1 MHIIADHAELSP
13 AERIEMEAR
22 RWRPTIRYL
31 SQTEVHVYAL
41 SIGASVLLSF
51 FPFLIVMLTLIR
63 DVFHVPAAETA
74 LRMALRDYF
83 PGDLGAFIVGNLTKI
98 HHSRYQLTSVLLLL
112 FTANGIFEPLEV
124 ALNRAW
130 GVKENRSYLRNQV
143 LSLFLI
149 ILCGGLALGSVL
161 LAAVNTNFVTAE
173 YGIKAAWLPLVL
185 FKLAAI
191 PVTIVSLWIIYWLLP
206 NRRVPA
212 RAVFPVA
219 LLVGIGL
226 EVWKYVFLVGRPW
239 LDKKFRNEYGD
250 FSASASL
257 VIFSML
263 TAMLVLAGAEWSAR
277 KPLLQAAAL
286 LEQRAVESDLAK
298 ATPV

>member
-13 AERIEMEAR
+13 TERIEMEAR

-51 FPFLIVMLTLIR
+51 FPFLVVMLTLIR
-63 DVFHVPAAETA
+63 DVFHFPAAGDA
-74 LRMALRDYF
+74 LMLALRDYF
-83 PGDLGAFIVGNLTKI
+83 PGDLGAFIIKNITKI
-98 HHSRYQLTSVLLLL
+98 HHSRYQVTSLLLLL

-130 GVKENRSYLRNQV
+130 GVTENRSYLKNQI

-161 LAAVNTNFVTAE
+161 LTAVNTRFVTTE
-173 YGIKAAWLPLVL
+173 YGITAAWLPLAL
-185 FKLAAI
+185 FRVAAI
-191 PVTIVSLWIIYWLLP
+191 PVTIVGLWLVYWLLP

-219 LLVGIGL
+219 LMIGIGL
-226 EVWKYVFLVGRPW
+226 ELWKYVFLMAWPW
-239 LDKKFRNEYGD
+239 LRRKFTNEYGD
-250 FSASASL
+250 FSDSVALL
-257 VIFSML
+257 VFSML
-263 TAMLVLAGAEWSAR
+263 TAFIVLAGAEWSAR
-277 KPLLQAAAL
+277 RPVLEAAAL
-286 LEQRAVESDLAK
+286 LEKQAAENDLAE
-298 ATPV
+298 AAPA